1 MGKVTEKFEQ
11 FKSWYQ
17 SKTIIGLIISS
28 ISGVVF
34 ALTNG
39 SVDVAG
45 AVNETISG
53 AEGIATS
60 ADDVIAAVMFVVG
73 QVVALYGRITA
84 KVGISTGSK

>member
-1 MGKVTEKFEQ
+1 MGKVQEKFSE

-17 SKTIIGLIISS
+17 SKTIIGLVISS

-45 AVNETISG
+45 AVSETMTG
-53 AEGIATS
+53 AEEVAAS
-60 ADDVIAAVMFVVG
+60 ADSVITSVMFIVG
-73 QVVALYGRITA
+73 QLVALYGRVTA
-84 KVGISTGSK
+84 KVGISAKK